1 MDKKSS
7 EDLGQAEITNR
18 APSIGKGSII
28 DADDRR
34 LRAQGHKAELERSF
48 SWLGALA
55 LAYRLAFYPI
65 SQSYLINFSSLS
77 SYNSISNSW
86 LTYASS
92 FGLVLIYGGGVT
104 TLFALLIAAAA
115 QWIVFLGLAE
125 LCSAFPSSGG
135 QYHFT
140 YIIASP
146 KTRNFGAYVTG
157 SINILAWWITT
168 CSGLIYTAISAFGCA
183 TAWFPDFAQQR
194 YQVYL
199 CYLGITVL
207 SRKLQRLKSTSPP
220 LTYPLLIVIPIYTIK
235 QRYLDFM
242 TESTTGFSLIGMVL
256 TISVCLGMA
265 DGDYA
270 PGTIILENR
279 GISGWNAGTGWL
291 LSIAAA
297 LYCFAANGAVTH
309 IAEELPNP
317 GRKLPQIL
325 SMSMAMGVVIVIPW
339 TVAMLF
345 SIKDMQAVQSS
356 FLPSFEVFYQATG
369 SKAAATGL
377 QAYLTFLYYTCIPSQ
392 WVTCSRIT
400 WAFARD
406 QGLPFAEYWQHIDP
420 KRGIPWRTT
429 LLSAAF
435 CAVYGLIYV
444 ASTTA
449 FNSIINATC
458 LMLNLSYVIP
468 QGVLLTQGRDKLP
481 RRAFSLGKLGYAVNL
496 YSVVFMIVIGVVF
509 CLPQTNPTTAG
520 SMNYNA
526 PVIVGLFTIVCLLW
540 IERRSKFNGPHI
552 DWDLLN
558 EANEEE

>member
-7 EDLGQAEITNR
+7 QDLDRVGPINR
-18 APSIGKGSII
+18 ASSVSKGSII

-48 SWLGALA
+48 SWLGALS
-55 LAYRLAFYPI
+55 LAY
-65 SQSYLINFSSLS
+65 
-77 SYNSISNSW
+77 SISNSW

-115 QWIVFLGLAE
+115 QWIVLLGLAE

-140 YIIASP
+140 YIVASP

-183 TAWFPDFAQQR
+183 AAWFPEFAQQR

-199 CYLGITVL
+199 CYLGVTLL
-207 SRKLQRLKSTSPP
+207 SL
-220 LTYPLLIVIPIYTIK
+220 IPIYTIK

-256 TISVCLGMA
+256 TIAVCLGMA

-279 GISGWNAGTGWL
+279 GISGWNTGTGWL

-317 GRKLPQIL
+317 GRKLPQVL
-325 SMSMAMGVVIVIPW
+325 NMSMAMGIVIVIPW
-339 TVAMLF
+339 TVAMLY
-345 SIKDMQAVQSS
+345 SIKDLSAVQSS

-435 CAVYGLIYV
+435 CALYGLIYV
-444 ASTTA
+444 ASTAA

-481 RRAFSLGKLGYAVNL
+481 RRAFCLGKLGYAVNL

-526 PVIVGLFTIVCLLW
+526 PVVVGLFTIVCLLW

>member
-18 APSIGKGSII
+18 ASSIGKGSII

-55 LAYRLAFYPI
+55 LAY
-65 SQSYLINFSSLS
+65 
-77 SYNSISNSW
+77 SISNSW

-146 KTRNFGAYVTG
+146 KTRNFGAYVT
-157 SINILAWWITT
+157 
-168 CSGLIYTAISAFGCA
+168 AISAFGCA
-183 TAWFPDFAQQR
+183 AAWFPDFAQQR

-207 SRKLQRLKSTSPP
+207 SL
-220 LTYPLLIVIPIYTIK
+220 IPIYTIK

-481 RRAFSLGKLGYAVNL
+481 RRAFSLGKIGYAVNL

>member
-55 LAYRLAFYPI
+55 LAY
-65 SQSYLINFSSLS
+65 
-77 SYNSISNSW
+77 SISNSW

-183 TAWFPDFAQQR
+183 AAWFPDFAQQR

-207 SRKLQRLKSTSPP
+207 SL
-220 LTYPLLIVIPIYTIK
+220 IPIYTIK

-339 TVAMLF
+339 TIAMLF

-392 WVTCSRIT
+392 WVTCSHIT

>member
-55 LAYRLAFYPI
+55 LAY
-65 SQSYLINFSSLS
+65 
-77 SYNSISNSW
+77 SISNSW

-146 KTRNFGAYVTG
+146 KTRNLGAYVTG

-183 TAWFPDFAQQR
+183 AAWFPDFEQQR

-207 SRKLQRLKSTSPP
+207 SL
-220 LTYPLLIVIPIYTIK
+220 IPIYTIK

-297 LYCFAANGAVTH
+297 LYW
-309 IAEELPNP
+309 
-317 GRKLPQIL
+317 
-325 SMSMAMGVVIVIPW
+325 AMGVVIVIPW

>member
-55 LAYRLAFYPI
+55 LAY
-65 SQSYLINFSSLS
+65 
-77 SYNSISNSW
+77 SISNSW

-146 KTRNFGAYVTG
+146 KTRNLGAYVTG

-183 TAWFPDFAQQR
+183 AAWFPDFEQQR

-207 SRKLQRLKSTSPP
+207 SL
-220 LTYPLLIVIPIYTIK
+220 IPIYTIK

-256 TISVCLGMA
+256 TIS
-265 DGDYA
+265 
-270 PGTIILENR
+270 
-279 GISGWNAGTGWL
+279 
-291 LSIAAA
+291 
-297 LYCFAANGAVTH
+297 
-309 IAEELPNP
+309 
-317 GRKLPQIL
+317 
-325 SMSMAMGVVIVIPW
+325 
-339 TVAMLF
+339 
-345 SIKDMQAVQSS
+345 DMQAVQSS

-377 QAYLTFLYYTCIPSQ
+377 QAYLTFLYYTDMCLQ
-392 WVTCSRIT
+392 
-400 WAFARD
+400 

>member
-55 LAYRLAFYPI
+55 LAY
-65 SQSYLINFSSLS
+65 
-77 SYNSISNSW
+77 SISNSW

-183 TAWFPDFAQQR
+183 AAWFPDFAQQR

-207 SRKLQRLKSTSPP
+207 SL
-220 LTYPLLIVIPIYTIK
+220 IPIYTIK

-481 RRAFSLGKLGYAVNL
+481 RRVFNLGKLGYAVNL

>member
-7 EDLGQAEITNR
+7 QDLDRVEPINR
-18 APSIGKGSII
+18 APSGSII

-48 SWLGALA
+48 SWLGALS
-55 LAYRLAFYPI
+55 LAY
-65 SQSYLINFSSLS
+65 
-77 SYNSISNSW
+77 SISNSW

-140 YIIASP
+140 YIIASS

-183 TAWFPDFAQQR
+183 AAWFPDFAQQR

-207 SRKLQRLKSTSPP
+207 SR
-220 LTYPLLIVIPIYTIK
+220 
-235 QRYLDFM
+235 
-242 TESTTGFSLIGMVL
+242 
-256 TISVCLGMA
+256 MA

-279 GISGWNAGTGWL
+279 GISGWNTGTGWL

-317 GRKLPQIL
+317 GRKLPQVL
-325 SMSMAMGVVIVIPW
+325 NMSMAMGVVIVIPW
-339 TVAMLF
+339 TVAMLY
-345 SIKDMQAVQSS
+345 SIKDLSAVQSS

-377 QAYLTFLYYTCIPSQ
+377 QAYLTFLYYSDLQPHHLGI
-392 WVTCSRIT
+392 CSR
-400 WAFARD
+400 R
-406 QGLPFAEYWQHIDP
+406 LPFAEYWQHIDP

-435 CAVYGLIYV
+435 CALYGLIYV

-468 QGVLLTQGRDKLP
+468 QGVLLTQGRGKLP
-481 RRAFSLGKLGYAVNL
+481 RRAFNLGKLGFAVNL

-526 PVIVGLFTIVCLLW
+526 PVVVGLFTIVCLLW
-540 IERRSKFNGPHI
+540 IERQSKFNGPHI

>member
-7 EDLGQAEITNR
+7 QDLDRVEPINR
-18 APSIGKGSII
+18 APSVSKGSII

-48 SWLGALA
+48 SWLGALS
-55 LAYRLAFYPI
+55 LAY
-65 SQSYLINFSSLS
+65 
-77 SYNSISNSW
+77 SISNSW

-135 QYHFT
+135 QHHFT
-140 YIIASP
+140 YIVASP
-146 KTRNFGAYVTG
+146 KIRNFGAYVTG
-157 SINILAWWITT
+157 SINILAWWIIT

-183 TAWFPDFAQQR
+183 AAWFPDFAQQR

-207 SRKLQRLKSTSPP
+207 SR
-220 LTYPLLIVIPIYTIK
+220 
-235 QRYLDFM
+235 
-242 TESTTGFSLIGMVL
+242 
-256 TISVCLGMA
+256 
-265 DGDYA
+265 
-270 PGTIILENR
+270 
-279 GISGWNAGTGWL
+279 WL

-317 GRKLPQIL
+317 GRKLPQVL
-325 SMSMAMGVVIVIPW
+325 NMSMAMGIVIIIPW
-339 TVAMLF
+339 TVTMLY
-345 SIKDMQAVQSS
+345 SIKDMDAVQSS
-356 FLPSFEVFYQATG
+356 FLPSFKVFYQATR

-377 QAYLTFLYYTCIPSQ
+377 QAYLTLLYYTCIPSQ
-392 WVTCSRIT
+392 WVTCSHIT

-406 QGLPFAEYWQHIDP
+406 ARLPFAEYWQHINP

-435 CAVYGLIYV
+435 CALYGLIYI

-468 QGVLLTQGRDKLP
+468 QGVLLTQGRGMLP
-481 RRAFSLGKLGYAVNL
+481 RRAFNLGKLGYAVNL

-509 CLPQTNPTTAG
+509 CLPQTSPTTAS
-520 SMNYNA
+520 SMTYNA
-526 PVIVGLFTIVCLLW
+526 PVVVGLYTIVCLLW

>member
-7 EDLGQAEITNR
+7 EDLARVEPINRTPSVSKGIT
-18 APSIGKGSII
+18 
-28 DADDRR
+28 
-34 LRAQGHKAELERSF
+34 H
-48 SWLGALA
+48 
-55 LAYRLAFYPI
+55 
-65 SQSYLINFSSLS
+65 
-77 SYNSISNSW
+77 SW

-104 TLFALLIAAAA
+104 TLFAPLIATVT

-140 YIIASP
+140 YIIAPP

-157 SINILAWWITT
+157 SINIIAWWITT

-183 TAWFPDFAQQR
+183 AAWFPDFAQQR
-194 YQVYL
+194 HQVYL
-199 CYLGITVL
+199 CYLAVTVL
-207 SRKLQRLKSTSPP
+207 SL
-220 LTYPLLIVIPIYTIK
+220 IPIYTIK
-235 QRYLDFM
+235 QRHLDFM
-242 TESTTGFSLIGMVL
+242 TESITGFSLIGMVL
-256 TISVCLGMA
+256 TIAVCLGMA

-270 PGTIILENR
+270 PGTIMLENR

-297 LYCFAANGAVTH
+297 LYCFAGNGAVTH
-309 IAEELPNP
+309 IAEELLSP
-317 GRKLPQIL
+317 GRKLPQVL
-325 SMSMAMGVVIVIPW
+325 NMSMAMGIVIVIP
-339 TVAMLF
+339 
-345 SIKDMQAVQSS
+345 
-356 FLPSFEVFYQATG
+356 FEVFYQATG

-377 QAYLTFLYYTCIPSQ
+377 QAYLTFLYYTFIPSQ

-435 CAVYGLIYV
+435 CVLYGLIYV

-449 FNSIINATC
+449 FNSIINAAC
-458 LMLNLSYVIP
+458 LMLNVSYVIP

-481 RRAFSLGKLGYAVNL
+481 RRAFSHGKFGYAVNL

-526 PVIVGLFTIVCLLW
+526 PVVVGLFIVICLLW

-558 EANEEE
+558 EANGEE

>member
-7 EDLGQAEITNR
+7 QDLDRVEPINR
-18 APSIGKGSII
+18 APSVSKGSII

-48 SWLGALA
+48 SWLGALS
-55 LAYRLAFYPI
+55 LAY
-65 SQSYLINFSSLS
+65 
-77 SYNSISNSW
+77 SISNSW

-140 YIIASP
+140 YIVASP

-183 TAWFPDFAQQR
+183 AAWFPDFAQQR

-199 CYLGITVL
+199 CYLGVTLL
-207 SRKLQRLKSTSPP
+207 SL
-220 LTYPLLIVIPIYTIK
+220 IPIYTIK

-256 TISVCLGMA
+256 AIAVCLGMA

-279 GISGWNAGTGWL
+279 GISGWNTGTGWL

-309 IAEELPNP
+309 FAEELPNP
-317 GRKLPQIL
+317 GRKLPQVL
-325 SMSMAMGVVIVIPW
+325 NMSMAMGIVIVIPW
-339 TVAMLF
+339 TVAMLY
-345 SIKDMQAVQSS
+345 SIKDLSAVQSS
-356 FLPSFEVFYQATG
+356 FLPSFELFYQATG

-420 KRGIPWRTT
+420 QRGIPWRTT

-435 CAVYGLIYV
+435 CALYGLIYV

-481 RRAFSLGKLGYAVNL
+481 RRTFSLGKLGYAVNM
-496 YSVVFMIVIGVVF
+496 YSVLFMIVIGVVF

-526 PVIVGLFTIVCLLW
+526 PVVVGLFTVVCLLW
-540 IERRSKFNGPHI
+540 IERRSKFKGPHI

-558 EANEEE
+558 EANGEE

>member
-7 EDLGQAEITNR
+7 EDLHR
-18 APSIGKGSII
+18 VAPLDRTPSVSKGSII

-48 SWLGALA
+48 SWLGALS
-55 LAYRLAFYPI
+55 LAY
-65 SQSYLINFSSLS
+65 
-77 SYNSISNSW
+77 SISNSW

-104 TLFALLIAAAA
+104 TLFALIIAAAA

-183 TAWFPDFAQQR
+183 AAWFPDFPQQR

-199 CYLGITVL
+199 CYLGVTVL
-207 SRKLQRLKSTSPP
+207 SL
-220 LTYPLLIVIPIYTIK
+220 IPIYTIK

-256 TISVCLGMA
+256 TIAVCLGMA

-279 GISGWNAGTGWL
+279 GISGWNTGTGWL

-317 GRKLPQIL
+317 GRKLPQVL
-325 SMSMAMGVVIVIPW
+325 NMSMVMGIVIVIPW

-345 SIKDMQAVQSS
+345 SIKDMSAVQSS

-435 CAVYGLIYV
+435 CALYGLIYV

-481 RRAFSLGKLGYAVNL
+481 KRAFSLGKFGYVVNL

-526 PVIVGLFTIVCLLW
+526 PVVVGLFTIVCLLW

-558 EANEEE
+558 EAHEEE

>member
-7 EDLGQAEITNR
+7 QGLDLVEPVNR
-18 APSIGKGSII
+18 APSVSIGSII

-48 SWLGALA
+48 SWLGALF
-55 LAYRLAFYPI
+55 LAY
-65 SQSYLINFSSLS
+65 
-77 SYNSISNSW
+77 SISNSW
-86 LTYASS
+86 LTCASS
-92 FGLVLIYGGGVT
+92 FGLVLIYRGGVT

-125 LCSAFPSSGG
+125 LCSAFPSFDG

-140 YIIASP
+140 HIVASP
-146 KTRNFGAYVTG
+146 KTRNLGVYVTG

-168 CSGLIYTAISAFGCA
+168 CSL
-183 TAWFPDFAQQR
+183 
-194 YQVYL
+194 V
-199 CYLGITVL
+199 
-207 SRKLQRLKSTSPP
+207 
-220 LTYPLLIVIPIYTIK
+220 PIYTIK

-242 TESTTGFSLIGMVL
+242 TESTTGFSLVGMVL
-256 TISVCLGMA
+256 TIAVCLTMA

-270 PGTIILENR
+270 PGTIILENS
-279 GISGWNAGTGWL
+279 GISGWNTSTGWL

-309 IAEELPNP
+309 IAEELN
-317 GRKLPQIL
+317 
-325 SMSMAMGVVIVIPW
+325 MSMAMGIVIVIPW
-339 TVAMLF
+339 TVAMLY
-345 SIKDMQAVQSS
+345 SIKVLNSVQSS

-400 WAFARD
+400 WAFSRD

-420 KRGIPWRTT
+420 NRGIPRRTT

-435 CAVYGLIYV
+435 YALYGLIYV

-468 QGVLLTQGRDKLP
+468 QAVLLTQGR
-481 RRAFSLGKLGYAVNL
+481 VNL
-496 YSVVFMIVIGVVF
+496 YSVVVMIVIGVVF

-526 PVIVGLFTIVCLLW
+526 PVFIGLFTIVCLPW